1 MSYLQQT
8 VDGLVPWL
16 LDHGVKILIVL
27 VGAFLLHRFA
37 GAFIQRTVRR
47 LVNSNRFLGPE
58 AEKKREDTIIRI
70 FAGTAGVLIWLL
82 AILMVLQEAGLQI
95 GPLIAAAGIAGV
107 ALGFG
112 GQYLIRDLIAGL
124 FFIVENQ
131 YRIGDVVC
139 FDDTCG
145 LVEDISLRMTTLRD
159 LDGVVHHVPHG
170 EIKRVSNLSKVFA
183 RVNLDI
189 GVSYSED
196 LEHVIG
202 VINKVGAELA
212 ADPDWKSFI
221 LKPPQFLRVA
231 EFADSA
237 VVLKILGDT
246 QPLQQWAVTGELR
259 KRLKI
264 AFDKAGI
271 EIPFPQRV
279 IHQPRG

>member
-202 VINKVGAELA
+202 VINKVGADLA